1 MITLT
6 FSFNSGLNPKN
17 ITAIANTL
25 ILINNIADYLKAS
38 WKYVFEFLT
47 LLDDLQTSANCLEK
61 GGVESPIDDKESKQY
76 LMHIEYE
83 LVDKLIENTK
93 LLSEKS
99 LIIMIENL
107 LYVSK

>member
-1 MITLT
+1 MFL
-6 FSFNSGLNPKN
+6 FNSGLSQKN

-25 ILINNIADYLKAS
+25 ILINNIADFLKAS

-47 LLDDLQTSANCLEK
+47 LLDDLQTSVKCLEK
-61 GGVESPIDDKESKQY
+61 GGVESPLDNKENKEY
-76 LMHIEYE
+76 LLNIEYE

-107 LYVSK
+107 VYVSK